1 MVWFQILFWRRSNVT
16 VSLVSKLEESKV
28 QNIAQLFKL
37 AAFNWNWILNQWNGK
52 FIVASKIVSK
62 QFSWCV
68 YWVRVRLIRFADQKE
83 SWNVSSFGCVKTG
96 WRCCCAGAGGL
107 AGTGRIAPT
116 GNWNHGERKHA
127 FLKNCFKLQ
136 IQKWIW
142 FVQIYIKRPKRK
154 RMMWSWKKRNVCTWA
169 VGRPAGCLLRSD
181 LTKSWPSGLTFC
193 QRRERFKCCSSSV
206 SHFSRLEFIQI
217 SKRYSS
223 LLEQLKRW
231 RPTSVK

>member
-127 FLKNCFKLQ
+127 
-136 IQKWIW
+136 
-142 FVQIYIKRPKRK
+142 
-154 RMMWSWKKRNVCTWA
+154 WA

-231 RPTSVK
+231 RPTSMK